1 MSLHRKA
8 LSLLGFNDRSNL
20 YRILCRLGVHV
31 RSRKNAKRTEAG
43 WKSVCRGCGLPMF
56 RLKGADWRVMS
67 QPEAPTREE
76 RTRQREEEARKRRTP
91 PPRRKRPSD
100 R

>member
-1 MSLHRKA
+1 MSLHRKI
-8 LSLLGFNDRSNL
+8 LGLIGFNDRSNL
-20 YRILCRLGVHV
+20 YRILCRAGMHV
-31 RSRKNAKRTEAG
+31 RSRKNAKRTETG

-67 QPEAPTREE
+67 QPEPPTREE
-76 RTRQREEEARKRRTP
+76 RIRQRDEDARKRRTP
-91 PPRRKRPSD
+91 PPRRKRSSD